1 MNQYTDDDEALA
13 RAIAESEGSSYAS
26 AVDSERAF
34 QSAVANCPRNHGL
47 ELFQASPAQR
57 VMCDRCGNSVQAEE
71 PVWSCTQCNFD
82 CCNSC
87 YRLSSQSNRPVT
99 VEGVPLSGNQLLPPS
114 LNPGYTRSSP
124 YKNPFAQSESVP
136 THMCLIPC
144 TIGNITVEM
153 LVDTGAQ
160 TSVLSMPYVKQLG
173 LANRLD
179 RRTIGYAAGVGRAR
193 ICGKINNVVCAFGV
207 GHVEFPMDFIVLDV
221 PDPLV
226 IIGLDQLRK
235 YKCLVD
241 MEREKL
247 VFGGTGGVEVQM
259 LPAEQQHFDVRTWNN
274 AGCIV
279 M

>member
-1 MNQYTDDDEALA
+1 MEYIDNDEAIA
-13 RAIAESEGSSYAS
+13 RAIAESEGHSIATNVVVS
-26 AVDSERAF
+26 
-34 QSAVANCPRNHGL
+34 CPANHGL

-57 VMCDRCGNSVQAEE
+57 VTCDRCGRFLQAGES
-71 PVWSCTQCNFD
+71 VWSCNQCNFD
-82 CCNSC
+82 CCNGC
-87 YRLSSQSNRPVT
+87 YSVGDRSNQNPIIVDGEPLVPPSTNPAYSQST
-99 VEGVPLSGNQLLPPS
+99 
-114 LNPGYTRSSP
+114 P
-124 YKNPFAQSESVP
+124 YNNPFVRANASP

-144 TIGNITVEM
+144 AIGNITVEM

-160 TSVLSMPYVKQLG
+160 SSVLSMPYVRQLG
-173 LANRLD
+173 LTNRLD
-179 RRTIGYAAGVGRAR
+179 RRTVGVAAGVGRAR
-193 ICGKINNVVCAFGV
+193 ICGKISNIVCAFGE

-247 VFGGTGGVEVQM
+247 VFGGAGGVEVHM

-274 AGCIV
+274 AGCTV

>member
-1 MNQYTDDDEALA
+1 MDHYTDDDEALA

-26 AVDSERAF
+26 APDPAAH
-34 QSAVANCPRNHGL
+34 QSSVANCPRNHGL

-57 VMCDRCGNSVQAEE
+57 VMCDRCGKSLQAEE
-71 PVWSCTQCNFD
+71 SVWSCTQCNFD
-82 CCNSC
+82 CCSNC
-87 YRLSSQSNRPVT
+87 YLLSGQSNRPVT

-114 LNPGYTRSSP
+114 TNPGYTQSP
-124 YKNPFAQSESVP
+124 SYNNPFSRPESVP

-144 TIGNITVEM
+144 TIGNIMVEM

-160 TSVLSMPYVKQLG
+160 TSVLSMPYVRQLG

-193 ICGKINNVVCAFGV
+193 ICGKINNVVCAFGE

-221 PDPLV
+221 SDPLV

-241 MEREKL
+241 MEKEKL